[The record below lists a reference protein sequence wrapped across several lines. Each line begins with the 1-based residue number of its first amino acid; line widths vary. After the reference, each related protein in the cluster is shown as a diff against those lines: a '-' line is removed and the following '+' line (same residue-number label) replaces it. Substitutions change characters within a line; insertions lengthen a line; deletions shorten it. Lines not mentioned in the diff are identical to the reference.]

1 MKRKTML
8 VLIAVLC
15 AFALVLT
22 GCGKDEEAPETKAAE
37 IVTAST
43 PEEEITLGLTGWELD
58 STTWSS
64 PNGATVHITATPAS
78 YSEGLTA
85 DFVVRLEGADVITV
99 PCQWDGAAFTGS
111 AELNAEDGYCYY
123 VILSSGGHTCEVP
136 VNIATEPVDE
146 TLVNMA
152 TALNTYCTLLVE
164 DSEAA
169 EGKLTLTY
177 KEYDNATR
185 ADKNYGY
192 FFITRVDIIPEANQI
207 QLVLRYN
214 NSTIS
219 SLKKDYGLEK
229 EPAREE
235 DLFDLTLVSVTDL
248 TPENKNDNAAKDF
261 DPEVMK
267 KTRYFPTESYT
278 VSDQKNMYNYR
289 KFVFEDVPIEELTLA
304 LYVDIYYNEDIN
316 YENDAYGT
324 LCIWDYLAYDRSHEL
339 TANDIKALEN
349 WRKK

>member
-1 MKRKTML
+1 MAKNRTTRIVGRIVKYL
-8 VLIAVLC
+8 CIAVVFAVI
-15 AFALVLT
+15 AFLLWRAFVSDVPPDSMNDLVMNDALA
-22 GCGKDEEAPETKAAE
+22 EAYEK
-37 IVTAST
+37 
-43 PEEEITLGLTGWELD
+43 
-58 STTWSS
+58 
-64 PNGATVHITATPAS
+64 
-78 YSEGLTA
+78 
-85 DFVVRLEGADVITV
+85 
-99 PCQWDGAAFTGS
+99 
-111 AELNAEDGYCYY
+111 
-123 VILSSGGHTCEVP
+123 
-136 VNIATEPVDE
+136 
-146 TLVNMA
+146 
-152 TALNTYCTLLVE
+152 
-164 DSEAA
+164 

-214 NSTIS
+214 NSTVS